1 MAIDYKTLV
10 NNINNIYTDG
20 SSAIEYINS
29 QELTMEE
36 FGQLIDASDR
46 FNVVKNAEGTILN
59 VSEKVTSQ
67 VASEGIE
74 TALNSNLS
82 TVTSATTNIPVKV
95 ATNTAGKVTL
105 TQGLSTGAK
114 FIGNTVLPAIAAT
127 SAGIMLGK
135 AIDSTLYNLNPNFW
149 DANGM
154 SSLNPETWSSITAG
168 QDGVSANLFNMVFGI
183 NPTTG
188 KTQAYLDQEALAYVT
203 AYMIQQGVFAP
214 PESTSTWTGIT
225 LWGAGY
231 FASYTPN
238 PLTLVNGF
246 SYRFHNNTQT
256 NIYQF
261 SATSDYRLAVLHN
274 SAKTRYI
281 LFAVSNNLNAPPYTY
296 LKDGVT
302 VTTSG
307 DTQSRNGY
315 SFKYYILS
323 VRQDNYHD
331 ILTPDVGNVSSA
343 PDSTY
348 SNYGGADAWNF
359 GMILWYGQI
368 VQGGGVD
375 GITDQTGAT
384 GFDASSIT
392 DPTNIA
398 AVLAALQAQY
408 PDLFQGAITQP
419 VGDPLQNP
427 DRIYIPVGTPQLNPQ
442 DQTQPIGDIATQ
454 LQPEL
459 DPETFPELDLDPW
472 VDMVLKPEYEPE
484 PEPDPDPE
492 PNPPDT
498 GEGVTPPVVPPE
510 GTAGA
515 LFTVYNP
522 TQSEINSFGGWLWSS
537 NFVDQLLKVFNDP
550 MQAIISLHK
559 IFATPSTGSSA
570 NIYVGYLDSGVS
582 AAKVTNQY
590 TTVNCGSINLPEYYG
605 NALDYTNTNV
615 DIYLPF
621 IGIVNLD
628 TNDIM
633 RSTISVKYS
642 IDVYTGAC
650 LADVEVTRDTAG
662 GVLYQYAGN
671 CAVHYPLSSGSYMGI
686 ISGLLGIAG
695 TVASGG
701 SFAPM
706 LIGAGA
712 TALTAHNNISRSGG
726 FSANAGAMGIKK
738 PYLIISR
745 SQTAIANNYKKFAGG
760 ENNKYV
766 TINNLSGFIRAK
778 YVKLNGITGA
788 SNDELALIKN
798 ELLNGI
804 FYN

>member
-29 QELTMEE
+29 QQLTMEE

-82 TVTSATTNIPVKV
+82 TVTSTTANIPIKV
-95 ATNTAGKVTL
+95 GTTQAGKVTL

-135 AIDSTLYNLNPNFW
+135 AIDSTLYSLNPDFW

-154 SSLNPETWSSITAG
+154 SSLNPETWSNITAG
-168 QDGVSANLFNMVFGI
+168 QDGISANLFNMVFGI

-188 KTQAYLDQEALAYVT
+188 KTQSYIEQDAFAYLV
-203 AYMIQQGVFAP
+203 AYMIERGVFNP
-214 PESTSTWTGIT
+214 PEQKSDWTNISNQLLTRAEYYGRIPNPIT
-225 LWGAGY
+225 LINSFSWQSNSDNKVYEIRSTDNWKMLILWNTTRTVYQPLLVSKTYDPPAVRYIDGVPDQLVGRTINTYNGQTFYGTSIGY
-231 FASYTPN
+231 FNTSSNTV
-238 PLTLVNGF
+238 LTNVGDL
-246 SYRFHNNTQT
+246 
-256 NIYQF
+256 I
-261 SATSDYRLAVLHN
+261 
-274 SAKTRYI
+274 
-281 LFAVSNNLNAPPYTY
+281 
-296 LKDGVT
+296 
-302 VTTSG
+302 TSG
-307 DTQSRNGY
+307 SITNPNALDM
-315 SFKYYILS
+315 
-323 VRQDNYHD
+323 
-331 ILTPDVGNVSSA
+331 
-343 PDSTY
+343 
-348 SNYGGADAWNF
+348 WNF
-359 GMILWYGQI
+359 GKIIFDGTI
-368 VQGGGVD
+368 TGGGGIA
-375 GITDQTGAT
+375 GITDQDGAT

-398 AVLAALQAQY
+398 AVLSALQAQY
-408 PDLFQGAITQP
+408 PDLFQNAITQP

-459 DPETFPELDLDPW
+459 DPDTFPELDLDPW

-498 GEGVTPPVVPPE
+498 GEGVTPPVVPPD

-522 TQSEINSFGGWLWSS
+522 TQSEIDSFGGWLWSS

-559 IFATPSTGSSA
+559 IFATPSTGSSS
-570 NIYVGYLDSGVS
+570 NIYVGYLNSGVS

-590 TTVNCGSINLPEYYG
+590 TIVNCGSVNLSEYYG

-628 TNDIM
+628 INDIM
-633 RSTISVKYS
+633 RSTITVKYS

-671 CAVHYPLSSGSYMGI
+671 CAVHYPLSSGSYMDI

-745 SQTAIANNYKKFAGG
+745 SQTTIANNYKKFAGG

-778 YVKLNGITGA
+778 YVKLSGITDA
-788 SNDELALIKN
+788 SNEELSLIKN

-804 FYN
+804 FYK